1 MMLAALAFLHADDM
15 DVVYFWSAL
24 LIAIVPLAV
33 FTVLGVL
40 VIRGYYH
47 RQVADGGGEPPP
59 HVPGRRWR
67 VVPRAGS
74 SDIHP

>member
-1 MMLAALAFLHADDM
+1 MMLATLAFLHADDM
-15 DVVYFWSAL
+15 DIVYFWSAL

-47 RQVADGGGEPPP
+47 RRVADGGGEPPP

-67 VVPRAGS
+67 VVPR
-74 SDIHP
+74 P

>member
-1 MMLAALAFLHADDM
+1 MMLAALAFLHANNM

-40 VIRGYYH
+40 VIRGYYQ
-47 RQVADGGGEPPP
+47 RRIADGGGEPPLR
-59 HVPGRRWR
+59 VPSRRWR

>member
-1 MMLAALAFLHADDM
+1 MIHATLAFLHTDDM

-24 LIAIVPLAV
+24 LIAFVPLAV

-40 VIRGYYH
+40 VIRGYY
-47 RQVADGGGEPPP
+47 RRRVADGGGEPPLR
-59 HVPGRRWR
+59 VPGRRWR